1 MAGIDRIYGTL
12 EQRRELKRFI
22 RRLRIPGYRKRALY
36 RRFYSIGNGA
46 TLTSFTCEQDRF
58 LWRQPGLPKWV
69 RERLAFQYNG
79 SPVTQEAKPYPPNE
93 S

>member
-1 MAGIDRIYGTL
+1 MAAIDKIYGTL

-36 RRFYSIGNGA
+36 RNFYSIGNGA
-46 TLTSFTCEQDRF
+46 MLTSFTCEQDRF

-69 RERLAFQYNG
+69 RERLVEQYG
-79 SPVTQEAKPYPPNE
+79 AEGPGGGR
-93 S
+93 

>member
-36 RRFYSIGNGA
+36 RSFYPIGNGA
-46 TLTSFTCEQDRF
+46 MLTSFTREQDRF
-58 LWRQPGLPKWV
+58 LWQQPGLPKWV

-79 SPVTQEAKPYPPNE
+79 SPVTQRGDSNGN
-93 S
+93 